1 MEIRKQKRIELKK
14 KEETIGIYVALGMSL
29 GICLGCALGLLFG
42 NIAVGIPIGICLGM
56 SIGLAIGSY
65 KKNQKTKL
73 ENASKKEQI
82 SRGN

>member
-1 MEIRKQKRIELKK
+1 METREQKRIELKK
-14 KEETIGIYVALGMSL
+14 KEEIIGVYIGLGMSF

-82 SRGN
+82 PRES